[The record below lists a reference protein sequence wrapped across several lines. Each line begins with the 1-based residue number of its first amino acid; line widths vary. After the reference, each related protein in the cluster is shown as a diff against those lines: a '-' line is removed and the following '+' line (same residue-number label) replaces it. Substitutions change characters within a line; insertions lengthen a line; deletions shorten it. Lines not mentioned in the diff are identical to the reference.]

1 MYIKYIQTLVLASH
15 SSCQLDDWS
24 TKGIKMALA
33 TKKLGLMQSQL
44 ETKRKT
50 VSFDSYDLS
59 VRQVLDMVESGDI
72 FVPPEYQRQF
82 IWDADRQSILV
93 ESVLL
98 GIPVPSLF
106 MAMNSDSTWEVV
118 DGVQRLGSLS
128 HFVGSQ
134 ELLAKIHRANPLI
147 VNGLE
152 KLTAF
157 NGTSFIDFPKSMQLQ
172 FLTRP
177 IRVTVLNDRS
187 DLAVRFDLFERLN
200 TGGVSLTD
208 QEIRNCVY
216 RGPYNDD
223 LKTLSTLDDFK
234 SSVKITAKNE
244 SNGTYEEL
252 VLRFFVYLYRY
263 NDFNHA
269 VKEFMN
275 EYMNS
280 VRHSVI
286 PLSDKK
292 LFGDVMKILA
302 KAFPNGINRGRGGLT
317 PVNLFEALSVGVA
330 LALKQG
336 KKIDPLKLPVLAND
350 ENLKKFTGA
359 GSNQKKFVVGRI
371 EYVRDAL

>member
-1 MYIKYIQTLVLASH
+1 MGLAAKKI
-15 SSCQLDDWS
+15 SS
-24 TKGIKMALA
+24 
-33 TKKLGLMQSQL
+33 MQSQL

-82 IWDADRQSILV
+82 IWDAERQSVLV

-106 MAMNSDSTWEVV
+106 MAMNADSTWEVI

-128 HFVGSQ
+128 HFVGT
-134 ELLAKIHRANPLI
+134 EALLKKIHRNSPLVI
-147 VNGLE
+147 HGLE
-152 KLTAF
+152 KLDAF
-157 NGTSFIDFPKSMQLQ
+157 NGAGFEGLPKSMQLQ

-216 RGPYNDD
+216 RGSYNND
-223 LKTLSTLDDFK
+223 LKSLASLANFR
-234 SSVKITAKNE
+234 SVVKISSKNT

-252 VLRFFVYLYRY
+252 VLRFFVYLNRY

-269 VKEFMN
+269 VKEFLN
-275 EYMNS
+275 EYMNDF
-280 VRHSVI
+280 RHGVI
-286 PLSDKK
+286 AQPEKK
-292 LFGDVMKILA
+292 LFEAVMDVLVQ
-302 KAFPNGINRGRGGLT
+302 AFPNGINRGKGVT

-336 KKIDPLKLPVLAND
+336 KNIDPLKLPPLIDD
-350 ENLKKFTGA
+350 EHLKKFTGA

>member
-1 MYIKYIQTLVLASH
+1 MSKGEVKTMGLAVKKI
-15 SSCQLDDWS
+15 SS
-24 TKGIKMALA
+24 
-33 TKKLGLMQSQL
+33 MQSQL

-82 IWDADRQSILV
+82 IWDAERQSVLI

-106 MAMNSDSTWEVV
+106 MAMNADSTWEVV

-128 HFVGSQ
+128 HFVGT
-134 ELLAKIHRANPLI
+134 EGLLEKIQRDKPLVI
-147 VNGLE
+147 NGLE
-152 KLTAF
+152 KLDAF
-157 NGTSFIDFPKSMQLQ
+157 NDAGFEDFPKSMQLQ

-216 RGPYNDD
+216 RGSYNDD
-223 LKTLSTLDDFK
+223 LKLLSLSDRFR
-234 SSVKITAKNE
+234 SVVKISNKNH

-252 VLRFFVYLYRY
+252 ALRFFTYLDRY
-263 NDFNHA
+263 NYFNHA
-269 VKEFMN
+269 VKEFLN
-275 EYMNS
+275 GYMDD
-280 VRHSVI
+280 VRHQVI
-286 PLSDKK
+286 TQPDKQLFEQVMNVLSE
-292 LFGDVMKILA
+292 
-302 KAFPNGINRGRGGLT
+302 AFPNGINRGKGVT

-330 LALKQG
+330 LAIKQG
-336 KKIDPLKLPVLAND
+336 KNIDPLKLRPLVYD
-350 ENLKKFTGA
+350 ETLKRFTGA

>member
-1 MYIKYIQTLVLASH
+1 MKREG
-15 SSCQLDDWS
+15 
-24 TKGIKMALA
+24 KEMALVA
-33 TKKLGLMQSQL
+33 KKISAMQSQL
-44 ETKRKT
+44 EAKRKT

-82 IWDADRQSILV
+82 IWDSERQSVLV
-93 ESVLL
+93 ESVML

-106 MAMNSDSTWEVV
+106 MAMNADSTWEVV

-128 HFVGSQ
+128 HFVGTAG
-134 ELLAKIHRANPLI
+134 LLGRISRDKPLVIH
-147 VNGLE
+147 GLE
-152 KLTAF
+152 KLSTF
-157 NGTSFIDFPKSMQLQ
+157 NDAGFEDFPKSMQLQ

-177 IRVTVLNDRS
+177 IRVTVLNDRT

-216 RGPYNDD
+216 RGAYNED
-223 LKTLSTLDDFK
+223 LKSLAQLQDFRTVIK
-234 SSVKITAKNE
+234 ISSKNA

-252 VLRFFVYLYRY
+252 ALRFFVYLHRY
-263 NDFNHA
+263 GDFNHS
-269 VKEFMN
+269 VKEFLNGFM
-275 EYMNS
+275 S
-280 VRHSVI
+280 DVRHNVI
-286 PLSDKK
+286 PQTDKK
-292 LFGDVMKILA
+292 LFEAVMGELA
-302 KAFPNGINRGRGGLT
+302 KAFPNGINRGKGIT

-336 KKIDPLKLPVLAND
+336 KVIDPLKLIPLVDSAD
-350 ENLKKFTGA
+350 LKKFTGA

>member
-1 MYIKYIQTLVLASH
+1 MGFSV
-15 SSCQLDDWS
+15 
-24 TKGIKMALA
+24 
-33 TKKLGLMQSQL
+33 KKISLMQSQL

-59 VRQVLDMVESGDI
+59 VRQVLDMLESGDI

-82 IWDADRQSILV
+82 IWDSERQSVLI

-106 MAMNSDSTWEVV
+106 MAMNADSTWEVV

-128 HFVGSQ
+128 HFVGT
-134 ELLAKIHRANPLI
+134 EGLLNKIHKNQPLVI
-147 VNGLE
+147 QKLE
-152 KLTAF
+152 KLDAF
-157 NGTSFIDFPKSMQLQ
+157 NEAKFEDFSKSMQLQ

-200 TGGVSLTD
+200 TGGISLTD

-216 RGPYNDD
+216 RGAYNDD
-223 LKTLSTLDDFK
+223 LKTLSSLANFRTIIK
-234 SSVKITAKNE
+234 ISSKNA

-252 VLRFFVYLYRY
+252 ALRFFAYLNQY
-263 NDFNHA
+263 NNFNHS
-269 VKEFMN
+269 VKEFLN

-280 VRHSVI
+280 VRHNAIPQADKNLFKDVI
-286 PLSDKK
+286 D
-292 LFGDVMKILA
+292 ILA
-302 KAFPNGINRGRGGLT
+302 QAFPNGINRGRGIT

-330 LALKQG
+330 LAINKG
-336 KKIDPLKLPVLAND
+336 KHIDPSKLLPLISDV
-350 ENLKKFTGA
+350 ELKKFTGA
-359 GSNQKKFVVGRI
+359 GSNQKRFVVGRI
-371 EYVRDAL
+371 ERVRDAL